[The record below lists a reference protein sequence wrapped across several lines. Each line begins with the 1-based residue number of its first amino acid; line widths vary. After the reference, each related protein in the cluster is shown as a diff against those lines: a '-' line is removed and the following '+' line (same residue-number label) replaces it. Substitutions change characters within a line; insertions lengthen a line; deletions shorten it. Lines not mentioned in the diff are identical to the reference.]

1 MVAFEVNF
9 YKLCYATLGLLKS
22 SNVMRMLTDQIS

>member
-9 YKLCYATLGLLKS
+9 YKLCYATLGLVRS
-22 SNVMRMLTDQIS
+22 GNVMCMLTDQI